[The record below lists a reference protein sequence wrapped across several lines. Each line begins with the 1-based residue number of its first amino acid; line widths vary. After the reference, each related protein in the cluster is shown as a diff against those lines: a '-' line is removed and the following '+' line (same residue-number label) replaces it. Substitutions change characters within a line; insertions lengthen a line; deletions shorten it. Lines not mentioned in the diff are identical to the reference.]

1 MQATT
6 IPRFLL
12 PQLTWSPHV
21 LRPVGIGSAL
31 QRCRH
36 QSTAARARFNAP
48 RTPRKTLSALFQN
61 ALGRQWQRTPSQFSI
76 GLSASRAFSVTATQ
90 GRDHHFDTLKF
101 VQKLKGEGF
110 TEEQSEAMMRVLSD
124 VIEERCVPQCH
135 SFTLSLHT
143 TFGEINWNAK
153 SICSVPTL
161 FYACRANVCL

>member
-1 MQATT
+1 MQAIT

-21 LRPVGIGSAL
+21 LRPVGISGAL

-36 QSTAARARFNAP
+36 QSTAPRARFIAH
-48 RTPRKTLSALFQN
+48 RTSRKTLSAPFQN
-61 ALGRQWQRTPSQFSI
+61 VMGRQWQKIPSQFSI
-76 GLSASRAFSVTATQ
+76 GLSASRAFSVTAVQ

-124 VIEERCVPQCH
+124 VIEERCVPRRH
-135 SFTLSLHT
+135 PFTLSMYT
-143 TFGEINWNAK
+143 TFGEIDSNAGSLC
-153 SICSVPTL
+153 SIPTL
-161 FYACRANVCL
+161 FYACWANVCL